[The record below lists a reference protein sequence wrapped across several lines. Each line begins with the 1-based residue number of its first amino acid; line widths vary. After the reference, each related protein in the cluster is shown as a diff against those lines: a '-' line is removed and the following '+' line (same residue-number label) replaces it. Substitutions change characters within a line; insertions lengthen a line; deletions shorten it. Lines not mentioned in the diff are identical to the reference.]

1 MFRGRRPVMAN
12 RLKMATVQS
21 ILSLHE
27 KGWTQQ
33 KIAHALGIDRGT
45 VSRYVRRAAE
55 SAQCDRRPAHST
67 AGTADS
73 KPAIAPTGSEVLSDQ
88 PRVTAAPIGST
99 LREGAPEA

>member
-55 SAQCDRRPAHST
+55 SAQWDRRPAHST

-73 KPAIAPTGSEVLSDQ
+73 KPAIAPTGLCSKPAIAPTGSEVLSDQ
-88 PRVTAAPIGST
+88 PRVTA
-99 LREGAPEA
+99 